1 MKKYYL
7 VYSYIFG
14 NEYPTISQMFKT
26 QKSAMIHFRKR
37 VDSLCWDKVLFWEE
51 TVDDNGKPVNLKK
64 VEEYTA

>member
-26 QKSAMIHFRKR
+26 KKSAMIHFEKR
-37 VDSLCWDKVLFWEE
+37 VNSLCWDKVLLLEE
-51 TVDDNGKPVNLKK
+51 TVDNNNKPVNFEK
-64 VEEYTA
+64 VEVYTV